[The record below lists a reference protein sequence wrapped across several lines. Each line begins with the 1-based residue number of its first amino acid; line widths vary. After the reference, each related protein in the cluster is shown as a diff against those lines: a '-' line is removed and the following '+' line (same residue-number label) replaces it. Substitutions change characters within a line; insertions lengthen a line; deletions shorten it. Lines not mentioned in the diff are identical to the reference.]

1 MNKLFKNKKGFT
13 LVELIVVIAILG
25 ILANGLTILQMP
37 SYMQNII
44 TGGIIILAVIAQRAG
59 HGDAA

>member
-1 MNKLFKNKKGFT
+1 MGA
-13 LVELIVVIAILG
+13 AILG

-44 TGGIIILAVIAQRAG
+44 TGGIIILAVIAQKAG